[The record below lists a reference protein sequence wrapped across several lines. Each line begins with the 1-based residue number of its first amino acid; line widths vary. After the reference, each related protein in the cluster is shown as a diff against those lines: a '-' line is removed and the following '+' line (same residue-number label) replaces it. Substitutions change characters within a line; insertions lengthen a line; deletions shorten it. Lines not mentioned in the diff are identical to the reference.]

1 LAITVVGYGIED
13 GKMFWKLK
21 NTWGVSWGEE
31 GYVRM
36 SRTES
41 SISSGTCGL
50 ALLPIKAL

>member
-1 LAITVVGYGIED
+1 MAITVVGYGIED